1 MIFVNGR
8 SVSLFKMGLAYQ
20 VCYYLSRAVANI
32 CFDLRVIG
40 RDKIPTSGGL
50 LLAMNHQS
58 FLDPPL
64 AGIACDREIFF
75 LARKSLLEWP
85 VLGKLF
91 PKLNV
96 IPYDQTGA
104 DTSAIKAVIRVV
116 REENATVIFPE
127 GTRSKD
133 GRLQDAQA
141 GLGMIVA
148 KTLVPV
154 VPLRIFGA
162 YEAFPR
168 HTKRLEFSAITIVV
182 GDVLKFTAADFE
194 GDSKTA
200 YKRVSDLVM
209 DRISALKCPE

>member
-1 MIFVNGR
+1 M
-8 SVSLFKMGLAYQ
+8 
-20 VCYYLSRAVANI
+20 ANI
-32 CFDLRVIG
+32 CFDFRVVG
-40 RDKIPTSGGL
+40 REKIPASGGV

-75 LARKSLLEWP
+75 LARKSLLDWP
-85 VLGKLF
+85 ILGRLF

-116 REENATVIFPE
+116 RQQNATVIFPE

-133 GRLQDAQA
+133 GHLQNAQA

-168 HTKRLEFSAITIVV
+168 HTKRVQFSPITIVV
-182 GDVLKFTAADFE
+182 GDVLEFNAADFE
-194 GDSKTA
+194 GESKTA

-209 DRISALKCPE
+209 DRIAALQCPE

>member
-1 MIFVNGR
+1 MILVNGR

-32 CFDLRVIG
+32 CFDLRVVG
-40 RDKIPTSGGL
+40 REKIPTSGGL

-96 IPYDQTGA
+96 IPYDQTG
-104 DTSAIKAVIRVV
+104 V
-116 REENATVIFPE
+116 
-127 GTRSKD
+127 
-133 GRLQDAQA
+133 
-141 GLGMIVA
+141 IVA

-182 GDVLKFTAADFE
+182 GDVLKFTAADFQ

>member
-1 MIFVNGR
+1 
-8 SVSLFKMGLAYQ
+8 MGLAYQ
-20 VCYYLSRAVANI
+20 VGYFLSRAVANI
-32 CFDLRVIG
+32 CFDLRVVG
-40 RDKIPTSGGL
+40 REKIPASGGL

-85 VLGKLF
+85 VLGSLF

-116 REENATVIFPE
+116 RGENATVIFPE

-133 GRLQDAQA
+133 GHLQAAQA
-141 GLGMIVA
+141 GIGMIIA

-154 VPLRIFGA
+154 VPLRVFGA

-168 HTKRLEFSAITIVV
+168 HTKRVQFSPITIVV
-182 GDVLKFTAADFE
+182 GDVLTFCASDFE

-200 YKRVSDLVM
+200 YKRVSDVVM
-209 DRISALKCPE
+209 EKIASLKCPE

>member
-1 MIFVNGR
+1 
-8 SVSLFKMGLAYQ
+8 MGLVYQ
-20 VCYYLSRAVANI
+20 VGYFLSRAVANI
-32 CFDLRVIG
+32 CFDLRVVG
-40 RDKIPTSGGL
+40 REKIPASGGL

-85 VLGKLF
+85 VLGSLF

-116 REENATVIFPE
+116 RGENAAVIFPE

-133 GRLQDAQA
+133 GRLQAAQA
-141 GLGMIVA
+141 GIGMIIA

-154 VPLRIFGA
+154 VPLRVFGA

-168 HTKRLEFSAITIVV
+168 HTKRVQFSPITIVV
-182 GDVLKFTAADFE
+182 GDVLTFCASDFE

-200 YKRVSDLVM
+200 YKRVSDVVM
-209 DRISALKCPE
+209 EKIASLKCPE

>member
-1 MIFVNGR
+1 
-8 SVSLFKMGLAYQ
+8 MGLAYQ
-20 VCYYLSRAVANI
+20 VGYFLSRAVANI
-32 CFDLRVIG
+32 CFDLRVVG
-40 RDKIPTSGGL
+40 REKIPAAGGL

-85 VLGKLF
+85 VLGSLF

-116 REENATVIFPE
+116 RGGNATVIFPE

-133 GRLQDAQA
+133 GRLQAAQA
-141 GLGMIVA
+141 GIGMIIA

-154 VPLRIFGA
+154 VPLRVFGA

-168 HTKRLEFSAITIVV
+168 HTKRVQFSPITIVV
-182 GDVLKFTAADFE
+182 GDVLTFCASDFE

-200 YKRVSDLVM
+200 YKRVSDVVM
-209 DRISALKCPE
+209 EKIASLKCPE

>member
-1 MIFVNGR
+1 
-8 SVSLFKMGLAYQ
+8 MGLVYQ
-20 VCYYLSRAVANI
+20 IGYFLTRAVANI
-32 CFDLRVIG
+32 CFDLRVVG
-40 RDKIPTSGGL
+40 REKIPTSGGL

-85 VLGKLF
+85 VLGSLF

-96 IPYDQTGA
+96 IPYDQSGA
-104 DTSAIKAVIRVV
+104 DTSAIKAVIRVL
-116 REENATVIFPE
+116 RGENATVIFPE

-133 GRLQDAQA
+133 GRLQSAQA

-168 HTKRLEFSAITIVV
+168 HTKRVQFSPITIVV
-182 GDVLKFTAADFE
+182 GDVLKFTAADFQ
-194 GDSKTA
+194 GDSKAA
-200 YKRVSDLVM
+200 YKRVSDVVM
-209 DRISALKCPE
+209 DKISGLKCQE

>member
-1 MIFVNGR
+1 M
-8 SVSLFKMGLAYQ
+8 
-20 VCYYLSRAVANI
+20 ANI
-32 CFDLRVIG
+32 CFDFRVVG
-40 RDKIPTSGGL
+40 REKIPASGGV

-75 LARKSLLEWP
+75 LARKSLLDWP
-85 VLGKLF
+85 ILGRLF

-116 REENATVIFPE
+116 RQQNATVIFPE

-133 GRLQDAQA
+133 GHLQSAQA

-168 HTKRLEFSAITIVV
+168 HTKRVQFSPITIVV
-182 GDVLKFTAADFE
+182 GDVLEFNAADFE
-194 GDSKTA
+194 GESKTA

-209 DRISALKCPE
+209 DRIAALQCPE